1 MKKEVYRSGRQR
13 LTRLEQGAPRVTPQG
28 KKTEARTARLKAI
41 LKRCGGPRTFTQ
53 LQKDLDLSPS
63 EFTRL
68 VAALGE
74 RSYEVY
80 IANLEGREGKRCSL

>member
-1 MKKEVYRSGRQR
+1 MAVRDSPGSSRALQ
-13 LTRLEQGAPRVTPQG
+13 RVTPQG
-28 KKTEARTARLKAI
+28 KKTEARTERLKAI

-68 VAALGE
+68 VATLGE
-74 RSYEVY
+74 RSYEVHRKP
-80 IANLEGREGKRCSL
+80 GGKRGEKVLSLRVKL